1 MKNSGEDRDVLVLGY
16 GGQAK
21 VRSGTRKVG
30 GTLYLE
36 DNGSQAECLGRRGGG
51 DMVRLLFLAVLGF
64 VAVHRPSLVMVR
76 GLLTAVPSPVT
87 EHGLQGTW
95 ASVVGRRR
103 LSSGSAWAK

>member
-21 VRSGTRKVG
+21 VQSGTRKVG

-51 DMVRLLFLAVLGF
+51 DMVRLLFFGCV
-64 VAVHRPSLVMVR
+64 
-76 GLLTAVPSPVT
+76 GLRCCA
-87 EHGLQGTW
+87 Q
-95 ASVVGRRR
+95 AF
-103 LSSGSAWAK
+103 SSYGAWAADCGAFSCYRARAPGHMGFSSWQAQAQ